1 MDIPFIDL
9 DAQEKV
15 IGKKLEGAVETV
27 LQHKKF
33 INGPEVSVFEE
44 SLAKF
49 ANVNNAITCGSGTDA
64 LLLPLMAIGVGEGDA
79 VFVPSFTFVA
89 TAEVVSLLKAT
100 PFFVDVDM
108 KTFNIDPEIFIELN
122 ESIQSEVLQLLS
134 IDSLIKI
141 IKRLESDNAIKIL
154 ENLSKEVKEKVLE
167 KLPPKDKFLLQEGLS
182 YPEDSAA
189 RIMQREFT
197 AVPSNWTVGQTIDY
211 LRENKD
217 LPEEFLE
224 IFIVDN
230 EFKPIG
236 TVPSSRVL
244 RTSRDLKMNSIMRE
258 MPVLISV
265 NMDKEEVG
273 LTFENYNLVSAGV
286 VNKENKLVGMITADD
301 VVTVVQEEAEEDAL
315 RLAGVGDEEITDSV
329 MLKTKRRFNWLLLNL
344 FTALLATWVISF
356 FGASIEQMVAL
367 AFLMPIVA
375 SMGGNAGMQTLAV
388 TIRAI
393 ATKEL
398 SKSNF
403 NRVVGKEFLIGILN
417 GIIFAIITA
426 IIVQLWFKELN
437 LSILIGI
444 SMVLNMIVAGLFGI
458 LVPVS
463 LKKLNIDPA
472 LASSVFVTTITDVIG
487 FLSFLGLGSFYFLN

>member
-1 MDIPFIDL
+1 MALPKSTDTKKVNLDFNKEFISTFT
-9 DAQEKV
+9 QNIEKGNV
-15 IGKKLEGAVETV
+15 
-27 LQHKKF
+27 QF
-33 INGPEVSVFEE
+33 INQTLKNLHEADVANLIENLNPDARNKLIEIE
-44 SLAKF
+44 S
-49 ANVNNAITCGSGTDA
+49 
-64 LLLPLMAIGVGEGDA
+64 
-79 VFVPSFTFVA
+79 
-89 TAEVVSLLKAT
+89 
-100 PFFVDVDM
+100 
-108 KTFNIDPEIFIELN
+108 FNIDPEIFIELN
-122 ESIQSEVLQLLS
+122 ESIQGEVLQLLS
-134 IDSLIKI
+134 IESLTKI

-154 ENLSKEVKEKVLE
+154 ENLSKDIKEKVLE

-211 LRENKD
+211 LREDKD

-230 EFKPIG
+230 DFKPIG

-426 IIVQLWFKELN
+426 IIVQLWFKQLN
-437 LSILIGI
+437 LSLLIGI

-463 LKKLNIDPA
+463 LKKFNIDPA

>member
-1 MDIPFIDL
+1 MALLKSTGNKKVNLDFNKEFISTFSEKIESGDI
-9 DAQEKV
+9 Q
-15 IGKKLEGAVETV
+15 
-27 LQHKKF
+27 F
-33 INGPEVSVFEE
+33 INQTLKDLHEADVANLIENLNPDTRVKLIELE
-44 SLAKF
+44 S
-49 ANVNNAITCGSGTDA
+49 
-64 LLLPLMAIGVGEGDA
+64 
-79 VFVPSFTFVA
+79 
-89 TAEVVSLLKAT
+89 
-100 PFFVDVDM
+100 
-108 KTFNIDPEIFIELN
+108 FNIDPEIFIELN
-122 ESIQSEVLQLLS
+122 ESIQGEVLKLLS
-134 IDSLIKI
+134 IDSIIKI
-141 IKRLESDNAIKIL
+141 IKRLESDDAIKIL
-154 ENLSKEVKEKVLE
+154 ENIEKETKEKILE
-167 KLPPKDKFLLQEGLS
+167 KLPPKDKFLLEEGLS

-197 AVPSNWTVGQTIDY
+197 AVPSNWSVGQTIDY
-211 LRENKD
+211 LRETKD
-217 LPEEFLE
+217 LPKEFLE
-224 IFIVDN
+224 IFIVNND
-230 EFKPIG
+230 FKPIG

-244 RTSRDLKMNSIMRE
+244 RTPRELKMNSIMSE
-258 MPVLISV
+258 MPVLISA
-265 NMDKEEVG
+265 NMDQEEVG
-273 LTFENYNLVSAGV
+273 HTFENYNLVSAGV
-286 VNKENKLVGMITADD
+286 VNKDNKLVGMITADD
-301 VVTVVQEEAEEDAL
+301 VVTVVQEEAEEDVL

-329 MLKTKRRFNWLLLNL
+329 MIKTKRRFNWLLLNL

-417 GIIFAIITA
+417 GVIFAIITA
-426 IIVQLWFKELN
+426 VIVQFWFKEIN

-444 SMVLNMIVAGLFGI
+444 SMILNMIVAGLFGI

>member
-1 MDIPFIDL
+1 MALPKSSETKKVNL
-9 DAQEKV
+9 DFNKE
-15 IGKKLEGAVETV
+15 
-27 LQHKKF
+27 F
-33 INGPEVSVFEE
+33 INTFTQNIERGNVEFVNQTLKDLHEADVANLIENLTSDTRTKLIEIE
-44 SLAKF
+44 S
-49 ANVNNAITCGSGTDA
+49 
-64 LLLPLMAIGVGEGDA
+64 
-79 VFVPSFTFVA
+79 
-89 TAEVVSLLKAT
+89 
-100 PFFVDVDM
+100 
-108 KTFNIDPEIFIELN
+108 FNIDPEIFIELN

-134 IDSLIKI
+134 IESLIKI

-154 ENLSKEVKEKVLE
+154 ENLSKETKEKVLE

-211 LRENKD
+211 LREDKD

-230 EFKPIG
+230 DFKPIG

-244 RTSRDLKMNSIMRE
+244 RTSRDLKMSSIMRE

-437 LSILIGI
+437 LSLLIGI
-444 SMVLNMIVAGLFGI
+444 SMILNMIVAGLFGI

>member
-1 MDIPFIDL
+1 MTFVKSIGSK
-9 DAQEKV
+9 KV
-15 IGKKLEGAVETV
+15 NFDFNKE
-27 LQHKKF
+27 F
-33 INGPEVSVFEE
+33 INIFSEKIKLSDIKFVNQTLKDLHPSDVADLIENLSAETRSKLIEIEE
-44 SLAKF
+44 
-49 ANVNNAITCGSGTDA
+49 
-64 LLLPLMAIGVGEGDA
+64 
-79 VFVPSFTFVA
+79 
-89 TAEVVSLLKAT
+89 
-100 PFFVDVDM
+100 
-108 KTFNIDPEIFIELN
+108 FNIEPDIFVELN
-122 ESIQSEVLQLLS
+122 ESIQTEVLQLLS
-134 IDSLIKI
+134 IDSISKI
-141 IKRLESDNAIKIL
+141 IKRLESDNAISIL
-154 ENLSKEVKEKVLE
+154 ENLETNKKESVLN
-167 KLPPKDKFLLQEGLS
+167 KLPPKDRFLLEEGLS

-197 AVPSNWTVGQTIDY
+197 AVPVDWSVGQTIDY
-211 LRENKD
+211 LRESKE
-217 LPEEFLE
+217 LPEEFLD

-230 EFKPIG
+230 DFKPVG

-244 RTSRDLKMNSIMRE
+244 RTPREKKMNSIMRE

-273 LTFENYNLVSAGV
+273 HTFETYNLVSAGV
-286 VNKENKLVGMITADD
+286 INKNNKLVGMITADD
-301 VVTVVQEEAEEDAL
+301 VVTVVQEEAEEDVL

-329 MLKTKRRFNWLLLNL
+329 IVKTKRRFNWLLLNL
-344 FTALLATWVISF
+344 FTALLATWVISL

-398 SKSNF
+398 SSGNF

-417 GIIFAIITA
+417 GIIFAIITS
-426 IIVQLWFKELN
+426 IIVQFWFKDFY

-444 SMVLNMIVAGLFGI
+444 SMILNMIVAGLFGI

-487 FLSFLGLGSFYFLN
+487 FLSFLGIGSYFFLN

>member
-1 MDIPFIDL
+1 MALLKSTGNKKVNL
-9 DAQEKV
+9 DFNKE
-15 IGKKLEGAVETV
+15 
-27 LQHKKF
+27 F
-33 INGPEVSVFEE
+33 INTFSEKIENGNIEFINQTLKDLHEADV
-44 SLAKF
+44 
-49 ANVNNAITCGSGTDA
+49 ANLIENLNPNTRIKLIELEA
-64 LLLPLMAIGVGEGDA
+64 
-79 VFVPSFTFVA
+79 
-89 TAEVVSLLKAT
+89 
-100 PFFVDVDM
+100 
-108 KTFNIDPEIFIELN
+108 FNINPEIFVELN

-134 IDSLIKI
+134 IDSIIKI

-154 ENLSKEVKEKVLE
+154 ENLEKDTKEKVLD
-167 KLPPKDKFLLQEGLS
+167 KLPPKDKFLLEEGLS

-211 LRENKD
+211 VREDKD

-230 EFKPIG
+230 DFKPIG

-244 RTSRDLKMNSIMRE
+244 RTSRDLKMNSIMIE
-258 MPVLISV
+258 MPVLISA

-273 LTFENYNLVSAGV
+273 HTFENYNLVSAGV
-286 VNKENKLVGMITADD
+286 VNKNNKLVGMITADD
-301 VVTVVQEEAEEDAL
+301 VVTVVQEEAEEDVL

-344 FTALLATWVISF
+344 FTALLATWVISN

-426 IIVQLWFKELN
+426 VIVQLWFKQLN
-437 LSILIGI
+437 LSLLIGV
-444 SMVLNMIVAGLFGI
+444 SMILNMIVAGLFGI

>member
-1 MDIPFIDL
+1 MALLKSTGNKKVNL
-9 DAQEKV
+9 DFNKE
-15 IGKKLEGAVETV
+15 
-27 LQHKKF
+27 F
-33 INGPEVSVFEE
+33 INTFSEKIE
-44 SLAKF
+44 SGNIEFINQTLKDLHEADV
-49 ANVNNAITCGSGTDA
+49 ANLIENLNPNTRVKLIELES
-64 LLLPLMAIGVGEGDA
+64 
-79 VFVPSFTFVA
+79 
-89 TAEVVSLLKAT
+89 
-100 PFFVDVDM
+100 
-108 KTFNIDPEIFIELN
+108 FNINPEIFIELN

-134 IDSLIKI
+134 TDSIIKI

-154 ENLSKEVKEKVLE
+154 ENLEKDTKEEILD
-167 KLPPKDKFLLQEGLS
+167 KLPPKDKFLLEEGLS

-211 LRENKD
+211 VREDKD

-230 EFKPIG
+230 DFKPIG

-244 RTSRDLKMNSIMRE
+244 RTSRDLKMNSIMVE
-258 MPVLISV
+258 MPVLISA
-265 NMDKEEVG
+265 NMDQEEVG
-273 LTFENYNLVSAGV
+273 HTFENYNLVSAGV
-286 VNKENKLVGMITADD
+286 VNKNNKLVGMITADD
-301 VVTVVQEEAEEDAL
+301 VVTVVQEEAEEDVL

-344 FTALLATWVISF
+344 FTALLATWVISN

-426 IIVQLWFKELN
+426 VIVQLWFKELN
-437 LSILIGI
+437 LSLLIAV
-444 SMVLNMIVAGLFGI
+444 SMILNMMVAGLFGI

-463 LKKLNIDPA
+463 LKKMNIDPA

>member
-1 MDIPFIDL
+1 MTLLKSPGNKKVNL
-9 DAQEKV
+9 DFNKE
-15 IGKKLEGAVETV
+15 
-27 LQHKKF
+27 F
-33 INGPEVSVFEE
+33 INTFSEKIENGNIEFINQTLKDLHEADVANLIENLNPNTRIKLIELE
-44 SLAKF
+44 S
-49 ANVNNAITCGSGTDA
+49 
-64 LLLPLMAIGVGEGDA
+64 
-79 VFVPSFTFVA
+79 
-89 TAEVVSLLKAT
+89 
-100 PFFVDVDM
+100 
-108 KTFNIDPEIFIELN
+108 FNINPEIFIELN

-134 IDSLIKI
+134 IDSIIKI

-154 ENLSKEVKEKVLE
+154 ENLEKDTKEKVLE
-167 KLPPKDKFLLQEGLS
+167 KLPPKDKFLLEEGLS

-211 LRENKD
+211 VREDKD

-230 EFKPIG
+230 DFKPIG

-244 RTSRDLKMNSIMRE
+244 RTSRDLKMNSIMIE
-258 MPVLISV
+258 MPVLISA
-265 NMDKEEVG
+265 NMDQEEVG
-273 LTFENYNLVSAGV
+273 HTFENYNLVSAGV
-286 VNKENKLVGMITADD
+286 VNKNNKLVGMITADD
-301 VVTVVQEEAEEDAL
+301 VVTVVQEEAEEDVL

-344 FTALLATWVISF
+344 FTALLATWVISN

-417 GIIFAIITA
+417 GIIFAVITA
-426 IIVQLWFKELN
+426 VIVQLWFKQLN
-437 LSILIGI
+437 LSLLIAV

-487 FLSFLGLGSFYFLN
+487 FLSFLGLGSLYFLN

>member
-1 MDIPFIDL
+1 MTLPKSREAKKVNLDFNKEFISTFT
-9 DAQEKV
+9 QNIES
-15 IGKKLEGAVETV
+15 GNVE
-27 LQHKKF
+27 F
-33 INGPEVSVFEE
+33 INRTLKDLHEADVANLIENLNPDTRNKLIEIE
-44 SLAKF
+44 S
-49 ANVNNAITCGSGTDA
+49 
-64 LLLPLMAIGVGEGDA
+64 
-79 VFVPSFTFVA
+79 
-89 TAEVVSLLKAT
+89 
-100 PFFVDVDM
+100 
-108 KTFNIDPEIFIELN
+108 FNIDPEIFIELN

-134 IDSLIKI
+134 VDSLIKI

-154 ENLSKEVKEKVLE
+154 ENLSKEIKEKVLE

-211 LRENKD
+211 LREDKD

-230 EFKPIG
+230 DFKPIG

-403 NRVVGKEFLIGILN
+403 NKVVGKEFLIGILN

-437 LSILIGI
+437 LSLLIGI
-444 SMVLNMIVAGLFGI
+444 SMILNMIVAGLFGI

>member
-1 MDIPFIDL
+1 MALLKSTGSKKVNLDFNKEFISTFSNNIENKNVDFINQTLKDLHEADIANLIENLNP
-9 DAQEKV
+9 DAR
-15 IGKKLEGAVETV
+15 KKLIE
-27 LQHKKF
+27 
-33 INGPEVSVFEE
+33 IE
-44 SLAKF
+44 S
-49 ANVNNAITCGSGTDA
+49 S
-64 LLLPLMAIGVGEGDA
+64 
-79 VFVPSFTFVA
+79 
-89 TAEVVSLLKAT
+89 
-100 PFFVDVDM
+100 
-108 KTFNIDPEIFIELN
+108 NIEPEIFIELN
-122 ESIQSEVLQLLS
+122 ESVQSEVLQLLS

-154 ENLSKEVKEKVLE
+154 ENLSKGIKEKVLE

-211 LRENKD
+211 LREDKD

-230 EFKPIG
+230 DFKPIG

-244 RTSRDLKMNSIMRE
+244 RTSRESKMSSIMSE

-273 LTFENYNLVSAGV
+273 HSFENYNLVSAGV

-301 VVTVVQEEAEEDAL
+301 VVTVVQEEAEEDTL

-426 IIVQLWFKELN
+426 VIVQFWFKDFN

-444 SMVLNMIVAGLFGI
+444 SMILNMIVAGLFGI

-487 FLSFLGLGSFYFLN
+487 FLSFLGLGSIYFLN